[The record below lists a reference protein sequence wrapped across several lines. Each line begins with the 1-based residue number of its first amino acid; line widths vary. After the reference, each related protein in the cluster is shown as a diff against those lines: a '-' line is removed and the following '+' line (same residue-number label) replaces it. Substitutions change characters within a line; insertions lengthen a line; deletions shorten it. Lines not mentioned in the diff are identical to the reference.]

1 MKTIADY
8 LESQLQ
14 GERTKLWSEGTI
26 NEGKVESEE
35 MTHDEG

>member
-14 GERTKLWSEGTI
+14 GELYKLWAERTLNG
-26 NEGKVESEE
+26 GKVESE
-35 MTHDEG
+35 DRS